1 MWSILSWYYCI
12 LDVFFNELW
21 KFWTFGESLTLIGF
35 INRYILG
42 KGSQAVATLIG
53 FFSFY
58 LLMVFHITSAHFY
71 CILSKNHNH
80 SKCVQNIVFY
90 ARWQLNGNDL
100 CKKPCQI
107 NTFQVSKSD
116 INAEMQEMDNMG
128 WVEFTLYIETIV
140 IPTLFLYT
148 PYLSIDLKYCI
159 LKDYTCVC
167 FSIFMTVATSNVL
180 VNEEYLLYDLNNIV
194 YAVGGSTVFTWIL
207 LAG

>member
-1 MWSILSWYYCI
+1 MVFTLPCFLSTLLTLVMPHFLPDQFVKRNKTIFVIYIIMILLYFGW
-12 LDVFFNELW
+12 FFNELW
-21 KFWTFGESLTLIGF
+21 KFWTFGEILTLLGF

-71 CILSKNHNH
+71 CILSKNYNH

-90 ARWQLNGNDL
+90 AGWQLNGNDL

-107 NTFQVSKSD
+107 ITFQVSKSD
-116 INAEMQEMDNMG
+116 INAEMQEMDYMG

-140 IPTLFLYT
+140 ISYPIFLHTLPDYRPKILYSKKV
-148 PYLSIDLKYCI
+148 YLCL
-159 LKDYTCVC
+159 
-167 FSIFMTVATSNVL
+167 F
-180 VNEEYLLYDLNNIV
+180 
-194 YAVGGSTVFTWIL
+194 
-207 LAG
+207 

>member
-1 MWSILSWYYCI
+1 MILLYFGW
-12 LDVFFNELW
+12 FFNKLW
-21 KFWTFGESLTLIGF
+21 KFWTFGESLTLLGF

-71 CILSKNHNH
+71 CILSKNYNH

-90 ARWQLNGNDL
+90 AGWQLNGNDL

-116 INAEMQEMDNMG
+116 INAEMQEMDYIG

-140 IPTLFLYT
+140 IS
-148 PYLSIDLKYCI
+148 YLLRRKKMLLHWPDQAEIS
-159 LKDYTCVC
+159 V
-167 FSIFMTVATSNVL
+167 SNVVTVPGIEMISECPTQL
-180 VNEEYLLYDLNNIV
+180 ENIEALPSQYSV
-194 YAVGGSTVFTWIL
+194 SP
-207 LAG
+207 